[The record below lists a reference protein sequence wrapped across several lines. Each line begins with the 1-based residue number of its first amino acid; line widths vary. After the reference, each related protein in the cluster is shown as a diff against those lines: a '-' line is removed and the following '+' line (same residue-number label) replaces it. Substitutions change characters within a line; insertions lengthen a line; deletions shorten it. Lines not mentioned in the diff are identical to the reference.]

1 MLLCYILKHT
11 VMGAKLVALAG
22 PREGDSF
29 AVEDEFTIGRES
41 GNTLALEDNCLS
53 RRHCALTR
61 TGARFTIRDLGTK
74 NGTYVN
80 GLPVA
85 EQLLED
91 RDEIRAGSSL
101 FLFLCREKEAE
112 VASSGAQID
121 DSAFSSGAT
130 VLLRREEA
138 LYADPAKISRA
149 LPPNERSLRDLATL
163 LKIGGA
169 LPESRTLETL
179 AQKLLELIL
188 EAIPAERGAVLLS
201 TSGSPEPESSFCRS
215 RAAGE
220 ACTLRVPRAVVKQVL
235 DESVSFLA
243 NEVLFE
249 GGLGASDSLLAS
261 RVSALLAAPLVTAQ
275 ETLGLIY
282 LDTTDPQARF
292 DEGQLEL
299 LTGIAGI
306 AAAALDN
313 TRRFERLE
321 GDRRRLQTEIDVRHN
336 MVGASPALRAVLEFI
351 ARVAPSNSTVLICGE
366 TGTGKELVARAIHRN
381 SPRAAG
387 PFVAINCAALTETLL
402 ESELFGHERGA
413 FTGAVALKKGKLEEA
428 EGGSVFLDEVGEL
441 APALQVKLLRVLQER
456 EFQRLGGTRTIKA
469 DIRLVAATN
478 RDLEEAVRAG
488 GFRRDLYYRVNV
500 VSITVPPLRERKP
513 DIPLLANYFAQKHS
527 RNVGRWVAGVS
538 REAQRVLLN
547 YDWPGNIRE
556 LENAIERA
564 VVLGST
570 ETILPED
577 LPEHILEV
585 TPVEEAAATCFHEAV
600 REAKRRIVMASLEQ
614 AGGNYTEAARLLG
627 LHPSNLHRLIRQL
640 DLRSGLRRQ

>member
-1 MLLCYILKHT
+1 M
-11 VMGAKLVALAG
+11 
-22 PREGDSF
+22 
-29 AVEDEFTIGRES
+29 
-41 GNTLALEDNCLS
+41 
-53 RRHCALTR
+53 
-61 TGARFTIRDLGTK
+61 
-74 NGTYVN
+74 
-80 GLPVA
+80 
-85 EQLLED
+85 
-91 RDEIRAGSSL
+91 
-101 FLFLCREKEAE
+101 
-112 VASSGAQID
+112 
-121 DSAFSSGAT
+121 
-130 VLLRREEA
+130 
-138 LYADPAKISRA
+138 
-149 LPPNERSLRDLATL
+149 
-163 LKIGGA
+163 
-169 LPESRTLETL
+169 
-179 AQKLLELIL
+179 
-188 EAIPAERGAVLLS
+188 
-201 TSGSPEPESSFCRS
+201 
-215 RAAGE
+215 
-220 ACTLRVPRAVVKQVL
+220 KQVL
-235 DESVSFLA
+235 DEGVSFLA

-249 GGLGASDSLLAS
+249 GGFGASDSLLAS
-261 RVSALLAAPLVTAQ
+261 RVSSLLAVPVVTAH

-313 TRRFERLE
+313 ARRFERLE

-336 MVGASPALRAVLEFI
+336 MVGASSGLRAVLEFI
-351 ARVAPSNSTVLICGE
+351 ARVAPTNSTVLIRGE
-366 TGTGKELVARAIHRN
+366 SGTGKELVARAIHRN

-402 ESELFGHERGA
+402 ESEVFGHERGA

-428 EGGSVFLDEVGEL
+428 EGGSLFLDEVGEL

-469 DIRLVAATN
+469 DIRLIAATN
-478 RDLEEAVRAG
+478 RDLEEAVRTG

-500 VSITVPPLRERKP
+500 VSVTVPPLHDRKQ

-556 LENAIERA
+556 LENALERA

-600 REAKRRIVMASLEQ
+600 REAKRRIVLANLEQ

>member
-41 GNTLALEDNCLS
+41 GNTLAVEDNCLS

-61 TGARFTIRDLGTK
+61 EGARFTIRDLGTK

-112 VASSGAQID
+112 AASSGAQID

-130 VLLRREEA
+130 VLLRRDEA
-138 LYADPAKISRA
+138 LYADPARIARA

-163 LKIGGA
+163 LKIGAA
-169 LPESRTLETL
+169 LPESRTLEML
-179 AQKLLELIL
+179 AQKLIELIL

-201 TSGSPEPESSFCRS
+201 SSGSPEPESSFCRS

-220 ACTLRVPRAVVKQVL
+220 ACSLRVPRAVMKQVL
-235 DESVSFLA
+235 DEDVSFLA

-261 RVSALLAAPLVTAQ
+261 RVSSLLAVPVVTAH

-306 AAAALDN
+306 AAAALDSA
-313 TRRFERLE
+313 RRFERLE

-336 MVGASPALRAVLEFI
+336 MVGASSGLRAVLEFT
-351 ARVAPSNSTVLICGE
+351 ARVAPTNSTVLIRGE
-366 TGTGKELVARAIHRN
+366 SGTGKEPVARAIHRN

-413 FTGAVALKKGKLEEA
+413 FTGAVALKRGKLEEA

-469 DIRLVAATN
+469 DIRLIAATN
-478 RDLEEAVRAG
+478 RDLEEAVRTG

-500 VSITVPPLRERKP
+500 VSITVPPLRERKQ

-527 RNVGRWVAGVS
+527 RNVGRGVTGVS

-600 REAKRRIVMASLEQ
+600 REAKRRIVLESLEQ